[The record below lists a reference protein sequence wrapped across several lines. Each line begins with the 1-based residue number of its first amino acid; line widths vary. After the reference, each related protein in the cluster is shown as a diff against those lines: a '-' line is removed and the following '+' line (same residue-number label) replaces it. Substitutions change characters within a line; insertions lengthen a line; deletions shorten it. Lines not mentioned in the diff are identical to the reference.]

1 MADSTLLEPR
11 HTGESLYSLAS
22 RSASSVMALSSS
34 AIVAMTVGGSVF
46 IFLLITGPLL
56 FYRAKRQDRDRAAE
70 FPTSN
75 LVEDGDIKGSRRLR
89 KKSASEG
96 VAYSVTTDADSIG
109 GEMGAPTKHL
119 SLPNLPSIFSS
130 PGNWRISGPFT
141 SNRPWDSETGD
152 DTNGSGSE
160 NGARAGT
167 GGYGHGEPMYES
179 PEKHRG
185 YVIYQNRRKTSWIDE
200 DTLHGPRVSP
210 KKNAKRKSSWF
221 PGNELT
227 RSLSRHLSFRRLGAP
242 ELARSPTLPCIETSQ
257 DQPLGGKGVISEQ
270 SLTSRKTRSTENEYT
285 LREYGTQ
292 AEPRFPVRQP
302 LQQGGSLNSFPKA
315 QPLGAAIPSS
325 QGHSNTVM
333 NAAQQLAGR
342 ARVPSVDAA
351 TNGQRYSRFQQSN
364 TDADLQAILRRTA
377 ERLQDGNPSTR
388 RQTLML
394 PSSSSSSRWPD
405 QPAKD
410 SSQDCGCGKDHAQP
424 CDTTPSPAR
433 SQKSAPAA
441 VSYSELEGCSPKI
454 QQSLSQNNAPWQT
467 HRRTHTQV
475 SPISTRSAP
484 GNVAAT
490 PRSSTQLD
498 GSHTFLPS
506 PSRMSQISYSY
517 SLPVLDPQSYSPAS
531 EKSSALSTVYS
542 EDERTPPPSA
552 LKAESVHDGGTE
564 MERRAMAQA
573 LRACDAFDGGQMGR
587 DDDIGKYGASLE
599 AQEELHLNH
608 SHQPLHIQEEAF
620 EHALPNTNQAATFS
634 ASTPA
639 KSKSQAEEA
648 RISPKA
654 LSTSTQTIKAASE
667 DPFTTYT
674 TPKRHTPQRLS
685 QVFSPLPAELPS
697 NSAATKEKQ
706 WPSET
711 PTPSPSHRRV
721 VPPPYR
727 LRPVTSSP
735 TLGHHQDPQFQIQP
749 PSREPSP
756 ALSESGL
763 SSVYDSYRYSRCSD
777 NFEGSQSL
785 ARFSTSTMLTVP
797 TAETSPTE
805 TAWDDDIGHIPLVD
819 SRKNYRGIESGAG
832 ASRLIH
838 LTSNH
843 ALSGAGPYT
852 HLIGN
857 RKSSAVDLRVNV
869 GYAVEGTLP
878 HSQQSRQISLSDV
891 SDASGES
898 AYSQDEDEQ
907 DRLGPLMPFR
917 PGSTA
922 PGKHGMRVTSAVAEL
937 RRMNSQVSCVSGYS
951 TATTNVAG
959 DVSPT
964 LPALRGGGCSPGKKG
979 AGGGVK
985 NYLSL
990 GNSPPRGRGEGEG
1003 EGEGSHAESE
1013 KYNAVGGVSDYEQNE
1028 KTIVPP
1034 GLSDTVT
1041 IRRGGRRRSRRST
1054 IVESFEEDLD
1064 RARKVL
1070 RESGG
1075 YNLQASRELPTK
1087 SATPRTPRGPRTHAA
1102 KLSQEEARSSPMG
1115 LGLYDNKGFLRSSV
1129 TSQDLTGHI

>member
-1 MADSTLLEPR
+1 MGDSTLLEGR
-11 HTGESLYSLAS
+11 QAGMSLHNLFNRSESA
-22 RSASSVMALSSS
+22 VMALSSG

-46 IFLLITGPLL
+46 IFLLIIGPVLV
-56 FYRAKRQDRDRAAE
+56 YRAKRQDRDRAAD

-75 LVEDGDIKGSRRLR
+75 FVEVGDIKGSRRLR
-89 KKSASEG
+89 KKTASEG
-96 VAYSVTTDADSIG
+96 VAYSVTTDADSIA
-109 GEMGAPTKHL
+109 APTKHL
-119 SLPNLPSIFSS
+119 SVPNLPSIFSS

-141 SNRPWDSETGD
+141 SNRPWDSEIGD
-152 DTNGSGSE
+152 DANSNGGE
-160 NGARAGT
+160 NGVRAGT
-167 GGYGHGEPMYES
+167 DGYSQS

-185 YVIYQNRRKTSWIDE
+185 YVINQNRRKTSWVDE

-210 KKNAKRKSSWF
+210 KKNGKRKSSWF

-227 RSLSRHLSFRRLGAP
+227 RSLSRHLSFRRYGAP
-242 ELARSPTLPCIETSQ
+242 ELARSPTLPCIETRQEQALGSRGTMPEE
-257 DQPLGGKGVISEQ
+257 PLAN
-270 SLTSRKTRSTENEYT
+270 RKTRSTENPHIS
-285 LREYGTQ
+285 REYETQ

-302 LQQGGSLNSFPKA
+302 LQQGGSLNSYPKA
-315 QPLGAAIPSS
+315 QPIGTTVPSS
-325 QGHSNTVM
+325 QSHDNMVM

-351 TNGQRYSRFQQSN
+351 ANGQRYSRFQQSN

-394 PSSSSSSRWPD
+394 SSSSCSRWPD
-405 QPAKD
+405 QTGKD
-410 SSQDCGCGKDHAQP
+410 SNRDCGCGKDHTRP
-424 CDTTPSPAR
+424 GDTTPSPAR
-433 SQKSAPAA
+433 SQRSAPAA

-454 QQSLSQNNAPWQT
+454 QQSLSQNSAPWQT

-475 SPISTRSAP
+475 VSPISTRSAP
-484 GNVAAT
+484 GNAAAT
-490 PRSSTQLD
+490 PSRGSTRGD
-498 GSHTFLPS
+498 GPHTFLPS
-506 PSRMSQISYSY
+506 PNHMVETSFSYSQ
-517 SLPVLDPQSYSPAS
+517 SVSDPQSYSPAS

-542 EDERTPPPSA
+542 EDERTPPPSGP
-552 LKAESVHDGGTE
+552 KAANAPGGGTE
-564 MERRAMAQA
+564 MERRAMNQA
-573 LRACDAFDGGQMGR
+573 LHACDAFDGGQMRRNDHGEQ
-587 DDDIGKYGASLE
+587 YGASL
-599 AQEELHLNH
+599 ATQENIYTNH
-608 SHQPLHIQEEAF
+608 SHQPRYIQER
-620 EHALPNTNQAATFS
+620 ALEQVQQNTYPATVVSASIPKDAAKQAAF
-634 ASTPA
+634 
-639 KSKSQAEEA
+639 

-654 LSTSTQTIKAASE
+654 LPPSTQAVKAAAE

-697 NSAATKEKQ
+697 NSVPAKGMRP
-706 WPSET
+706 PSET

-735 TLGHHQDPQFQIQP
+735 TLGQHEDPQLQIEP

-756 ALSESGL
+756 AISEGGL
-763 SSVYDSYRYSRCSD
+763 SSVYDSYRYSRYSD
-777 NFEGSQSL
+777 NFEGSQALSRIS
-785 ARFSTSTMLTVP
+785 ASTMLTVP

-805 TAWDDDIGHIPLVD
+805 SAWDDDTSHIPSID
-819 SRKNYRGIESGAG
+819 SRKNYRGIESGVG
-832 ASRLIH
+832 ASRPIQ
-838 LTSNH
+838 
-843 ALSGAGPYT
+843 AGAYAHFVGHP
-852 HLIGN
+852 G
-857 RKSSAVDLRVNV
+857 SSAVDCRVKA

-878 HSQQSRQISLSDV
+878 LLEQSRQISYGNV
-891 SDASGES
+891 STASGES

-907 DRLGPLMPFR
+907 DRLGPLLPFR
-917 PGSTA
+917 PATTA
-922 PGKHGMRVTSAVAEL
+922 PGKHAMRVTSAVAEL

-951 TATTNVAG
+951 TATTAVGG

-990 GNSPPRGRGEGEG
+990 GNSPPRERDESEDIR
-1003 EGEGSHAESE
+1003 AEST
-1013 KYNAVGGVSDYEQNE
+1013 KYNAVARVLEYEQRNE
-1028 KTIVPP
+1028 KTTVPP
-1034 GLSDTVT
+1034 VLKDTVT
-1041 IRRGGRRRSRRST
+1041 IRRGGRGRSRGST
-1054 IVESFEEDLD
+1054 IVESFEQDLD

-1075 YNLQASRELPTK
+1075 YNLQATRELPTK
-1087 SATPRTPRGPRTHAA
+1087 SASPRGPRAHAT
-1102 KLSQEEARSSPMG
+1102 KLSQEQVCTSPMG